1 MESHKTI
8 DSKTFYK
15 TVDICQRLICKEG
28 EDLDD
33 EEDAS
38 SPVKKKKDPNK
49 EDKKYL
55 YPHGIEKEDYEDIEE
70 EVCGSPEIEKEV
82 GILILKDL
90 RVHFGS
96 SGEEAL
102 ES

>member
-1 MESHKTI
+1 ME
-8 DSKTFYK
+8 
-15 TVDICQRLICKEG
+15 
-28 EDLDD
+28 
-33 EEDAS
+33 A
-38 SPVKKKKDPNK
+38 
-49 EDKKYL
+49 
-55 YPHGIEKEDYEDIEE
+55 
-70 EVCGSPEIEKEV
+70 PEIEKEV